1 MKLGKLDLGNK
12 LFLAPMADVSDAPF
26 RQVAKKY
33 GAGLTFT
40 QMVSAKGIVNNEF
53 DALRLFAFARDEKPI
68 GVQLLGNDPDYLA
81 QAVTEIKSYK
91 PDVIDI
97 NCGCPVDKV
106 TKHNLGAELMDDP
119 VLIGKL
125 VKAMASASDDI
136 PISVKLRLGKS
147 ENRINI
153 LENAQIAQENGAS
166 LLILHARSR
175 NTRYGDEPSWEWIKK
190 VKESVDIPVVGN
202 GSLFAVKDIIK
213 MIDETNCD
221 SVMIARGAFGNPFI
235 FSRYNEFLKTGIDP
249 GEPSFEEIEKVA
261 THHCNLL
268 EREYSDRVAVIKAK
282 KNIIWYY
289 KNYDGIDSLISKIMS
304 AKSIDNEIEI
314 IHDHTEKLKSGY
326 YPPADHE
333 LIKQKF
339 SERVLFWLDN

>member
-1 MKLGKLDLGNK
+1 VKLGNLELGSK
-12 LFLAPMADVSDAPF
+12 LFLAPMADVSDTPF
-26 RQVAKKY
+26 RQIAKEN

-53 DALRLFAFARDEKPI
+53 DALRLFAFSRDEKPI

-81 QAVTEIKSYK
+81 QAVTEIKRYK

-119 VLIGKL
+119 VLMGKL
-125 VKAMASASDDI
+125 VKAMVSAADDI

-147 ENRINI
+147 ANRINI

-166 LLILHARSR
+166 LIIVHARSR
-175 NTRYGDEPSWEWIKK
+175 NTRYGDEPSWEWLKK
-190 VKESVDIPVVGN
+190 VKEVVDIPVIGN
-202 GSLFAVKDIIK
+202 GSLFVPEDIIK

-221 SVMIARGAFGNPFI
+221 SVMIARGALGNPFI
-235 FSRYNEFLKTGIDP
+235 FSRYHEYLKTGTDP
-249 GEPSFEEIEKVA
+249 GEPSFSEIEKVA

-268 EREYSDRVAVIKAK
+268 SREYSDRVAVIKAK
-282 KNIIWYY
+282 KNIIWYF
-289 KNYDGIDSLISKIMS
+289 KNCDGIDSLISRIMS
-304 AKSIDNEIEI
+304 AKSINNEIEI
-314 IHDHTEKLKSGY
+314 IHDHTEKLKSGS
-326 YPPADHE
+326 YPSGNHE
-333 LIKQKF
+333 LINQKF
-339 SERVLFWLDN
+339 NERVLFWLDK